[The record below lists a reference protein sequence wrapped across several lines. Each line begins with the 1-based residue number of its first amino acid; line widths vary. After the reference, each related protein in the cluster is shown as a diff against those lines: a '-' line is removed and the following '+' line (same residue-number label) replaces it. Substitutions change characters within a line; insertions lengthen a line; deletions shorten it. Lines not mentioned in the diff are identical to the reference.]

1 MSPEDRRA
9 ALIDATIP
17 LVATHGSNVTTRQIA
32 EAAGI
37 AEGTIFR
44 VFPDKA
50 ALIQAALTVALDTAP
65 LLDEIGRIDL
75 DLPLSERMTRLTG
88 ILQRRLIQIIG
99 LITAVGMHHPPDDVE
114 AHRAKVRPTN
124 ELIHEA
130 IARVLEPDRD
140 ELRCSL
146 HHAARLVRLVTF
158 SGSHFMITDGDLL
171 TPEEI
176 AAVLLDG
183 VRRHH
188 PPGEHRC

>member
-1 MSPEDRRA
+1 MSPEARRA
-9 ALIDATIP
+9 AVIDATLP
-17 LVATHGSNVTTRQIA
+17 LVATHGPNVTTRQIA

-44 VFPDKA
+44 VFPDKD
-50 ALIQAALTVALDTAP
+50 ALIQAALSAVLDPAP
-65 LLDEIGRIDL
+65 LIDEIAGIDL
-75 DLPLSERMTRLTG
+75 ALPLTERMTLLSG
-88 ILQRRLIQIIG
+88 ILQRRLIRVIG

-124 ELIHEA
+124 DLIHEA
-130 IARVLEPDRD
+130 IARVLEPDR
-140 ELRCSL
+140 EKLRCSV

-183 VRRHH
+183 VLHHH
-188 PPGEHRC
+188 PPGEPRC